1 MTTQP
6 PTQPSPAVLAAML
19 CGAPEGIPA
28 PPSRAALAAVL
39 AQAAEPDCW
48 LLANGPAEESVL
60 SQRVDMANGW
70 KLWIRWELTD
80 RLDRWEPVDQMDMLW
95 AATAPDGGRW
105 ELGCDRWPDWDA
117 GPDAV
122 VLNPLEHLITPEQR
136 ERLRQRL
143 LTCSCWPAPDP
154 LPVPPPPT
162 REQLDALWPIE
173 EMVS

>member
-1 MTTQP
+1 MTD
-6 PTQPSPAVLAAML
+6 PTQP
-19 CGAPEGIPA
+19 PA

-39 AQAAEPDCW
+39 AQAAEGEP
-48 LLANGPAEESVL
+48 LLANRPVPVISDWTT
-60 SQRVDMANGW
+60 QRVDMANGW
-70 KLWIRWELTD
+70 RLWLWWLPSGQLD
-80 RLDRWEPVDQMDMLW
+80 RLTC
-95 AATAPDGGRW
+95 ATAPNGAHW
-105 ELGCDRWPDWDA
+105 SYGCDRWPDWNA

-143 LTCSCWPAPDP
+143 LTCSCWPEPDP

-173 EMVS
+173 EMAS